1 MSKMQENLALAGDL
15 PPASQTRFG
24 FVLADWLHHPEVGV
38 NEAAVLAAL
47 AIHANAQGEC
57 WPGQVLLGGLL
68 DRGREWVG
76 SVVDHL
82 VEIGI
87 LERTRTF
94 YGYRYRFLV
103 WKAPKPAEMPN
114 VGTGRHSNVAS
125 ERHAEHHHK
134 KTDSEESPLTPQGG
148 EREKSDLEIYQ
159 GKKGRRRKLDPVG
172 IAEAF
177 ERAACRVEA
186 MQDAPPEVSDDLA
199 DGAIVPVSEAVLPAL
214 CPEENQAAGW
224 ILSICRDRA
233 STKEWPADVRLL
245 LLNHPELV
253 EAALARRLKSM
264 RGAPPA
270 TIARML
276 KVFQDRIATFQDLES
291 LEAELTADLVTLAE
305 LPENLLHLA
314 YKRVNAGW
322 KAGFTRRPAAG
333 DFMAAVKEELSDR
346 RDEIRWLKTGLDRI
360 YAERHRQDARRQTT

>member
-1 MSKMQENLALAGDL
+1 MRQLQETLALTGAL

-24 FVLADWLHHPEVGV
+24 FVLAEWLHHPEVGV

-47 AIHANAQGEC
+47 TIHANPQGEC

-76 SVVDHL
+76 GVVDHL

-87 LERTRTF
+87 LEKTRTY

-103 WKAPKPAEMPN
+103 WKAPKPAETPN
-114 VGTGRHSNVAS
+114 VGTRRHSNVVS

-134 KTDSEESPLTPQGG
+134 KQDSEESPLTPQGG
-148 EREKSDLEIYQ
+148 REKCDFAIYQ
-159 GKKGRRRKLDPVG
+159 GRKERRRRLDPAG

-177 ERAACRVEA
+177 ERAARRVEA
-186 MQDAPPEVSDDLA
+186 MQGALPEVCDVPAGS
-199 DGAIVPVSEAVLPAL
+199 AIVPVSEAALPAL
-214 CPEENQAAGW
+214 CPEENQAVGW
-224 ILSICRDRA
+224 VLSICRDRA
-233 STKEWPADVRLL
+233 SAREWPDDVRRS
-245 LLNHPELV
+245 LLNRPELV
-253 EAALARRLKSM
+253 EAALARKLHAM

-291 LEAELTADLVTLAE
+291 LEAELTADIFTLAE
-305 LPENLLHLA
+305 LPEDLLHTA

-322 KAGFTRRPAAG
+322 KAAFTRRPAAG
-333 DFMAAVKEELSDR
+333 DFMEAVKAELSAR
-346 RDEIRWLKTGLDRI
+346 RDEVRWLKTGLDRI